1 MAQLRSH
8 SRGIARTRTCARK
21 RHAFVRSRHTHNAG
35 VHTRSLTAASA
46 RSGGNESSCS
56 SDVSWI
62 VQQRWKRNG
71 SVATAALAAVFAA
84 ADAAGMLGSA
94 HARSAAPADT
104 QQGTSAALS
113 GNDASSNSMR
123 ERLSKLVPGM
133 KARSEKVPMA
143 YTTLWEL
150 TENGKVESVQMK
162 ANRREVDV
170 TLSND
175 PYGTVY
181 SVVLPYDPQLMRHLA
196 RKAVPVDVEPQTFA
210 RKALD
215 GVVNIA
221 TPLVAVWI
229 LSRIFTESLETP
241 GGDDLSQPL
250 ARKVPERDLN
260 VSLNDVAGIGQIR
273 QEVEEVIHY
282 LQNAELYEAF
292 GAKLPAGVL
301 LVGPPGTGKTLLA
314 RAIASEA
321 RVTFLSA
328 SGSEFSEMFV
338 GVGAS
343 RVRQTFM
350 LARKSKP
357 CILFIDEFDAV
368 AEERSGS
375 SGADLFGSDESANTI
390 NQLLT
395 EMDGFEDNSGVIVLA
410 ATNRPQ
416 VLDKALTRPGR
427 FDRMLSLPLPDA
439 KGREEILQVH
449 ARGKRVDPEINWQ
462 RVARSCAGMTGADI
476 ENLMNEAAIEVS
488 RYGGDVVTEDAIID
502 CVEKVRRDSR
512 LYTAE
517 TAMTDVE
524 ESIEEIEPTLQRSVA
539 AYCAG
544 KALCA
549 YAMPEHD
556 EVQKVTLFPDGRPN
570 GFVTFLPLES
580 TLDSSVVDPTYLK
593 ARLTV
598 LLAGRAAERE
608 LVGPEHVSALGTS
621 DLEDANFLARQ
632 MVMRYGINR
641 RLGPISLVTETS
653 ESFLQSDREL
663 ERSRMQPMSD
673 ATQAAVLQETRELL
687 EIAEER
693 AIDFVRE
700 NRRLVRECQSELLA
714 SRSLLGKNIKVSED
728 DLQPPWEWPREY
740 GVVYEEGVGHES
752 NGDGTNERS
761 PVNEAAATATTSATE
776 AITSSQTS
784 GEAASGGGRGGV
796 DADAQ

>member
-1 MAQLRSH
+1 MCAH
-8 SRGIARTRTCARK
+8 PARNAVCRRRTAR
-21 RHAFVRSRHTHNAG
+21 RLHP
-35 VHTRSLTAASA
+35 L
-46 RSGGNESSCS
+46 
-56 SDVSWI
+56 
-62 VQQRWKRNG
+62 
-71 SVATAALAAVFAA
+71 ATASLSSSSAPSNRPRAAAAV
-84 ADAAGMLGSA
+84 LGA
-94 HARSAAPADT
+94 WLVLG
-104 QQGTSAALS
+104 GTSSVHAQAQAQAQPQPDLQS
-113 GNDASSNSMR
+113 PSETSPSTFR
-123 ERLSKLVPGM
+123 SKVEQLLPWTQS
-133 KARSEKVPMA
+133 KNPDRIPMA
-143 YTTLWEL
+143 YTSLWEL
-150 TENGKVESVQMK
+150 AESSRVHSVTLK

-170 TLSND
+170 RLSND
-175 PYGTVY
+175 PPDVVY
-181 SVVLPYDPQLMRHLA
+181 CVVLPYDPSLMRLLT
-196 RKAVPVDVEPQTFA
+196 RKSVPVDMEEQTFS
-210 RKALD
+210 RKAID
-215 GVVNIA
+215 GIVSMA
-221 TPLVAVWI
+221 TPIVAVWI
-229 LSRIFTESLETP
+229 LSRIFTQSLELP

-250 ARKVPERDLN
+250 ARKVPEQDLN
-260 VSLNDVAGIGQIR
+260 TGLDDVAGIGQIR
-273 QEVEEVIHY
+273 TEAEEVVHY
-282 LQNAELYEAF
+282 LQNADLYAAF

-314 RAIASEA
+314 RAIAGESK
-321 RVTFLSA
+321 VTFLSA

-343 RVRQTFM
+343 RVRQTFA
-350 LARKSKP
+350 LARKSRP

-427 FDRMLSLPLPDA
+427 FDRVLSLPLPDVG
-439 KGREEILQVH
+439 GREEILKVH
-449 ARGKRVDPEINWQ
+449 TRGKRVSPGVDWS

-488 RYGGDVVTEDAIID
+488 RSGGDVITEDVIVD

-517 TAMTDVE
+517 TAMTDVD
-524 ESIEEIEPTLQRSVA
+524 ESIEEIDPWLRSSVA

-556 EVQKVTLFPDGRPN
+556 EVQKITLFPDGRPN

-608 LVGPEHVSALGTS
+608 LVGPERISALGAS

-632 MVMRYGINR
+632 MVMRYGINK
-641 RLGPISLVTETS
+641 RLGPVSLVTDTS
-653 ESFLQSDREL
+653 ENFLETDRQL

-687 EIAEER
+687 EIAEKR
-693 AIDFVRE
+693 ALDFIRSNKLSV
-700 NRRLVRECQSELLA
+700 QQFQKELLEKQSA
-714 SRSLLGKNIKVSED
+714 LGKNIDLRENDLLSPWDWPAEYGIVYESED
-728 DLQPPWEWPREY
+728 GDDGVNGRE
-740 GVVYEEGVGHES
+740 G
-752 NGDGTNERS
+752 NGA
-761 PVNEAAATATTSATE
+761 PEAAVTVS
-776 AITSSQTS
+776 
-784 GEAASGGGRGGV
+784 AASGSASSAMPSQPDGGGS
-796 DADAQ
+796 